1 MTIII
6 ISLASKPLGSDVFFI
21 LVVDVVFVVDA
32 VVVTLGVPQNV
43 LPVLPMYVNLSLLDV
58 YDNWNFGTL
67 GRL

>member
-6 ISLASKPLGSDVFFI
+6 ISLASKPLGSDVFII